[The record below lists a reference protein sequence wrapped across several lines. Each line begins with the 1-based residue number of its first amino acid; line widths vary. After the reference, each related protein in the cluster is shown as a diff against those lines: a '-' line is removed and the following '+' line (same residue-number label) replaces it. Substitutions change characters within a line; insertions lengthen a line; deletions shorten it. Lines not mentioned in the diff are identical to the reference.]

1 MIELVPLLLKE
12 CLFFLGYI
20 TGKSEFPKQLPRAEE
35 EALITRMA
43 DGDDQARQALITHNL
58 RLVSHIARKYTVP
71 GYGPDDLI
79 SIGVIGL
86 IKAVNSFKP
95 QSGTALGTY
104 AARCIE
110 NEILMTLRASRKYR
124 GDVSLQDSVGTDGE
138 GNDITYMDILGTE
151 PDEVEN
157 TVIRQVTLSRVHDVL
172 SSLPARERLVL
183 EMRYGMLDG
192 KQHPQHEV
200 AKVLGISRS
209 YVSRR
214 RYCKRCLLCELCKA
228 LGARNDLRASRKRAA
243 PNVQPLAYSLNRS

>member
-1 MIELVPLLLKE
+1 MLELFALMMKE

-20 TGKSEFPKQLPRAEE
+20 TGKSEFPKQLARSEE
-35 EALITRMA
+35 VALIARMLA
-43 DGDDQARQALITHNL
+43 GDEAARETLITHNL

-86 IKAVNSFKP
+86 IKAVNSYKP

-138 GNDITYMDILGTE
+138 GNDITYMDILGTDPE
-151 PDEVEN
+151 DVDHA
-157 TVIRQVTLSRVHDVL
+157 VIRRITLEKVHQVL

-183 EMRYGMLDG
+183 ELRYGLTDG
-192 KQHPQHEV
+192 RQHPQHEV
-200 AKVLGISRS
+200 ARVLGISRS
-209 YVSRR
+209 YVSRVEKKAIELLR
-214 RYCKRCLLCELCKA
+214 RAIEA
-228 LGARNDLRASRKRAA
+228 
-243 PNVQPLAYSLNRS
+243 

>member
-1 MIELVPLLLKE
+1 MLELFALMMKE

-20 TGKSEFPKQLPRAEE
+20 TGKSEFPKQLARSEE
-35 EALITRMA
+35 EALIARMLA
-43 DGDDQARQALITHNL
+43 GDEAARETLITHNL

-86 IKAVNSFKP
+86 IKAVNSYKP

-138 GNDITYMDILGTE
+138 GNDITYMDILGTDPE
-151 PDEVEN
+151 DVDHA
-157 TVIRQVTLSRVHDVL
+157 VIRRITLEKVHQVL

-183 EMRYGMLDG
+183 ELRYGLTDG
-192 KQHPQHEV
+192 RQHPQHEV
-200 AKVLGISRS
+200 ARVLGISRS
-209 YVSRR
+209 YVSR
-214 RYCKRCLLCELCKA
+214 
-228 LGARNDLRASRKRAA
+228 
-243 PNVQPLAYSLNRS
+243 V

>member
-1 MIELVPLLLKE
+1 MFQLLALMLEE

-35 EALITRMA
+35 EALVARMA
-43 DGDDQARQALITHNL
+43 GGDEEARQLLITHNL

-110 NEILMTLRASRKYR
+110 NEILMTLRASRKYK
-124 GDVSLQDSVGTDGE
+124 GDVSLQDPIGTDGE
-138 GNDITYMDILGTE
+138 GNDVTYMDVLGTE
-151 PDEVEN
+151 PDAVEQD
-157 TVIRQVTLSRVHDVL
+157 VIRHLTLEKVRQVLG
-172 SSLPARERLVL
+172 SLPPRERLVL
-183 EMRYGMLDG
+183 EMRYGMIDG

-209 YVSRR
+209 YVSRVE
-214 RYCKRCLLCELCKA
+214 KKAIELLREA
-228 LGARNDLRASRKRAA
+228 IGE
-243 PNVQPLAYSLNRS
+243 QP

>member
-1 MIELVPLLLKE
+1 MLELFALMMKE

-20 TGKSEFPKQLPRAEE
+20 TGKSEFPKQLARSEE
-35 EALITRMA
+35 EALIARMLA
-43 DGDDQARQALITHNL
+43 GDEAARETLITHNL

-86 IKAVNSFKP
+86 IKAVNSYKP

-138 GNDITYMDILGTE
+138 GNDITYMDILGTDPE
-151 PDEVEN
+151 DVDHA
-157 TVIRQVTLSRVHDVL
+157 VIRRITLEKVHQVL

-183 EMRYGMLDG
+183 ELRYGLTDG
-192 KQHPQHEV
+192 RQHPQHEV
-200 AKVLGISRS
+200 ARVLGISRS
-209 YVSRR
+209 YV
-214 RYCKRCLLCELCKA
+214 
-228 LGARNDLRASRKRAA
+228 
-243 PNVQPLAYSLNRS
+243 

>member
-1 MIELVPLLLKE
+1 MLELVTLLLQE
-12 CLFFLGYI
+12 SLFFLGYI

-35 EALITRMA
+35 EALIARMLE
-43 DGDDQARQALITHNL
+43 GDENARQLLITHNL

-71 GYGPDDLI
+71 GYGQDDLI

-86 IKAVNSFKP
+86 IKAVNSYKAA
-95 QSGTALGTY
+95 SGTALGTY

-151 PDEVEN
+151 PDEVDN
-157 TVIRQVTLSRVHDVL
+157 AVIRRVTLEKVHQVL
-172 SSLPARERLVL
+172 TSLPARERLVL
-183 EMRYGMLDG
+183 EMRYGLADG

-209 YVSRR
+209 YVSRVE
-214 RYCKRCLLCELCKA
+214 KKAIGLLREA
-228 LGARNDLRASRKRAA
+228 IET
-243 PNVQPLAYSLNRS
+243 

>member
-1 MIELVPLLLKE
+1 MLELFALMMKE

-20 TGKSEFPKQLPRAEE
+20 TGKSEFPKQLARSEE
-35 EALITRMA
+35 EALIARMLA
-43 DGDDQARQALITHNL
+43 GDETARETLITHNL

-86 IKAVNSFKP
+86 IKAVNSYRP

-138 GNDITYMDILGTE
+138 GNDITYMDILGTDPE
-151 PDEVEN
+151 DVDHA
-157 TVIRQVTLSRVHDVL
+157 VIRRITLEKVHQVL

-183 EMRYGMLDG
+183 ELRYGLTDG
-192 KQHPQHEV
+192 RQHPQHEV
-200 AKVLGISRS
+200 ARVLGISRS

-214 RYCKRCLLCELCKA
+214 RYCKRCPTE
-228 LGARNDLRASRKRAA
+228 G
-243 PNVQPLAYSLNRS
+243 

>member
-1 MIELVPLLLKE
+1 MPMFPLSALFQE

-35 EALITRMA
+35 EALIVRMA
-43 DGDDQARQALITHNL
+43 EGDDNARQTLITHNL

-86 IKAVNSFKP
+86 VKAVNSYKP

-124 GDVSLQDSVGTDGE
+124 GDVFLQDSVGTDGE
-138 GNDITYMDILGTE
+138 GNDITYMDILGTDPE
-151 PDEVEN
+151 DLEN
-157 TVIRQVTLSRVHDVL
+157 AVIRRVTLDKVQSVL
-172 SSLPARERLVL
+172 SGLPARERLVL
-183 EMRYGMLDG
+183 ELRYGLTDG
-192 KQHPQHEV
+192 RQHPQHEI
-200 AKVLGISRS
+200 AKLLGISRS
-209 YVSRR
+209 YVSRVE
-214 RYCKRCLLCELCKA
+214 KKA
-228 LGARNDLRASRKRAA
+228 VTLLRAAIGEDGR
-243 PNVQPLAYSLNRS
+243 